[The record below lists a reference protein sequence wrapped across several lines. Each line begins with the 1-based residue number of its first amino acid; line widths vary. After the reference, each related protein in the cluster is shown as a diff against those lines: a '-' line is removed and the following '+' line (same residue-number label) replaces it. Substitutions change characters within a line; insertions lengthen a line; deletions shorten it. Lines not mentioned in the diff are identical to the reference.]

1 LTLDIG
7 HCQCLE
13 TEPIEECVRRG
24 GDRLVHVQI
33 EDMRRGVHEH
43 LDFGDGEID
52 FPPVL
57 AALAEMGYRGLVCV
71 ELSRHSHTAHT
82 TVPRA
87 IGFLRQAEMA
97 GVRA

>member
-1 LTLDIG
+1 M
-7 HCQCLE
+7 
-13 TEPIEECVRRG
+13 RRVG
-24 GDRLVHVQI
+24 RERLVHVQI

-57 AALAEMGYRGLVCV
+57 SALAEIGYRGLVCV

-82 TVPRA
+82 DGSA
-87 IGFLRQAEMA
+87 GDLRSC
-97 GVRA
+97 GRRRGKR